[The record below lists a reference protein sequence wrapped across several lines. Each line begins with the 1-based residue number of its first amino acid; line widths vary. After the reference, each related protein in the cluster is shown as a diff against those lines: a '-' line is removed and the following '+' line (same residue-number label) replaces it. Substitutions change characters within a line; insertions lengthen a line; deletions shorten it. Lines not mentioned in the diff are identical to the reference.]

1 MDIGT
6 LTGYID
12 LDTTKWD
19 AALDAISDTASTT
32 AEKITAGFAL
42 GGAAAAGAFGLALS
56 SAMNLEAGTDK
67 VAAAL
72 GLTEEQARIAGEVAG
87 NVYAEGWGESSEEVN
102 TAVEAIMSS
111 IKGMKN
117 ASETE
122 LQAVTQ
128 SALIFS
134 EAMGIDVS
142 KSAQVAGNMI
152 SNGLAKDGADAFD
165 MLTAAAQKVP
175 AALREDVLDAA
186 DEYGQFFNTLGI
198 KGPEAM
204 GMLAKGAEKGMYGID
219 KTGDAIKEF
228 TIRSTDMSAASK
240 AAYGAIGLDANKM
253 ANDILAGGD
262 TASGAFNKVIDGL
275 LGIKDPAERANTA
288 IALFGTPL
296 EDIGVKDIPKFLAG
310 LKSGQKGLGDYEGAA
325 KRAGDT
331 MSDNAQA
338 NLTSFTRTLKGE
350 FVSVVG
356 GSVLPVVNDLTA
368 KLSGGLGPAFDVA
381 GRAVSATTNFLKD
394 HKGVAV
400 ALAVVIGTLTAV
412 TAAHAAVMGVQ
423 SAGGILKWLAAT
435 KPALAT
441 MRVATAV
448 QWAWNAAITANPIG
462 IIIVAIAALVAGLV
476 WFFTKTETGR
486 KIFSAAMDGMKIAAQ
501 AVADFFTTTLPEAA
515 TTAWRWITDKFNA
528 LVTFHA
534 SLPGRVSQAVS
545 GLFDKAKS
553 LATDAKDFAI
563 SKALAF
569 VTWYFSMPGKIAR
582 AAAGLFDKPKA
593 LARAAKD
600 YAIDR
605 MVAMLDWLGGLPG
618 RVSNRTSGAFNKV
631 RSLARDAK
639 DSAVEKMREM
649 LDWFG
654 GLPGKV
660 SNKVGGMFDAIPA
673 AMRAA
678 AKGVKDAW
686 NANIGGKGLTIDLPD
701 SLPGL
706 PNSWSVSIPRLA
718 TGARVGAYKPMTAI
732 IGDANEPEN
741 VLRDSQLRAIIAAA
755 IGQAGGGAG
764 GGQMIGQA
772 NFYGQDENAIVEGL
786 WHRLRTR

>member
-19 AALDAISDTASTT
+19 NALDAIGDSLSTT
-32 AEKITAGFAL
+32 NDKIAAGFAL
-42 GGAAAAGAFGLALS
+42 GGAAAAGAFGYALG
-56 SAMNLEAGTDK
+56 SAMDLEAGTDK

-87 NVYAEGWGESSEEVN
+87 NVYADGWGESSDQVN

-117 ASETE
+117 ASETD

-134 EAMGIDVS
+134 DAMGIDVS

-253 ANDILAGGD
+253 ANDILAGGE

-296 EDIGVKDIPKFLAG
+296 EDIGVKDIPKFLSG

-325 KRAGDT
+325 KRAGKT

-368 KLSGGLGPAFDVA
+368 KLSGGLGPAFDLA
-381 GRAVSATTNFLKD
+381 GKAVSSVTGFFKE
-394 HKGVAV
+394 HQGVALT
-400 ALAVVIGTLTAV
+400 LAGVITALTAV
-412 TAAHAAVMGVQ
+412 TAAHSAVLAVQ
-423 SAGGILKWLAAT
+423 AAGGIAKWLAAT
-435 KPALAT
+435 KPAVLAT
-441 MRVATAV
+441 KVWTAT
-448 QWAWNAAITANPIG
+448 QWALNASLWANPITW
-462 IIIVAIAALVAGLV
+462 IVAGVIALVAAIV
-476 WFFTKTETGR
+476 WVATKTEWGQKVMDVAWSGIKAGAQAVAGFFTKTLP
-486 KIFSAAMDGMKIAAQ
+486 DAAQ
-501 AVADFFTTTLPEAA
+501 
-515 TTAWRWITDKFNA
+515 TAWTWITDKFNA
-528 LVTFHA
+528 LVSFHA
-534 SLPGRVSQAVS
+534 SLPGRIASAVS
-545 GLFDKAKS
+545 GLFNKAKD
-553 LATDAKDFAI
+553 LAGEAKDFVI

-569 VTWYFSMPGKIAR
+569 VNWYFGMPGRIAR
-582 AAAGLFDKPKA
+582 AAIGLFDKPKA
-593 LARAAKD
+593 LARGAKD
-600 YAIDR
+600 YAVDR
-605 MVAMLDWLGGLPG
+605 MVALLDWLSGLPS
-618 RVSNRTSGAFNKV
+618 RVSNRVSGMFGKV
-631 RSLARDAK
+631 KSLATDAK
-639 DSAVEKMREM
+639 DSAIGKMKDM

-654 GLPGKV
+654 DLPGRV

-678 AKGVKDAW
+678 ARGVKDAW
-686 NANIGGKGLTIDLPD
+686 NANIGGRGLTIDLPD
-701 SLPGL
+701 KLPGL
-706 PNSWSVSIPRLA
+706 PDSWSVSIPRLF

-741 VLRDSQLRAIIAAA
+741 VLRDSQLSAIIQAA
-755 IGQAGGGAG
+755 IAKAGGGSG
-764 GGQMIGQA
+764 GGSMIGQA
-772 NFYGQDENAIVEGL
+772 NFYDQDPNVIVESL
-786 WHRLRTR
+786 WHKLRTR